1 MSSNLHASVSK
12 GPSAPKRQRAAAAKR
27 RRSANGYT
35 RWTQRDLR
43 TLFIAR
49 WERISFPE
57 ISREFLPHRSLEAV
71 KHKLMQVER
80 DLREIRLGTPSV
92 YNTPESHL
100 DWAGATF
107 SIDYLREFSTR
118 GKFFLQFKYVLD
130 SPKGLLDKGKQ
141 QVEQEE
147 DGDEDEDNGQDDEH
161 EVEEDE
167 KVEDREDELP
177 TEPANRSIS
186 LTQKRKALIL
196 FTTRPSHS
204 AFLSETPNI
213 SPLTKSLKFRTN
225 IGRKPAVRNSH
236 FKEHPNKE
244 EDNEEEETNDQE
256 DEGDDFPSKPTKRP
270 RITLRL
276 PKAPGQITSRQNLT
290 LHLPKEPIMLSSTNF
305 PKSGAKSAR
314 QPLVFKPHLTKHVEV
329 VEEEEDEE
337 EENDEVE
344 DEEDDGDEDEEDD
357 VDEDDEG
364 EEEDEGDEMDEDD
377 NAEDK
382 PDDLA
387 ASPANHATI
396 APLASALPTSGLTH
410 TSPRSKVSNISPLT
424 KIPKSHPTSTRTPAV
439 LNSGITKTKRTPRT
453 KPSSST
459 QPRQSSYP
467 PHPVSN
473 LISSPLTTQHQHLM
487 VSAPILKGVR
497 PDYNYSP
504 YFIGVW
510 CFTRGYKGTK
520 NWEGKR
526 GE

>member
-100 DWAGATF
+100 DWVLELKKEFAAGAKF
-107 SIDYLREFSTR
+107 SKVVNRKGRSCF
-118 GKFFLQFKYVLD
+118 VLD

-256 DEGDDFPSKPTKRP
+256 D
-270 RITLRL
+270 
-276 PKAPGQITSRQNLT
+276 
-290 LHLPKEPIMLSSTNF
+290 
-305 PKSGAKSAR
+305 
-314 QPLVFKPHLTKHVEV
+314 
-329 VEEEEDEE
+329 
-337 EENDEVE
+337 
-344 DEEDDGDEDEEDD
+344 D

-410 TSPRSKVSNISPLT
+410 TSPRSKASNISPLT